1 MSKVLVIHGP
11 NLNLLGSRE
20 PDQYGKTSLE
30 ELNLKLQESA
40 KRLGLKLDCFQSN
53 AEHELIEAIQKAP
66 ASHNLI
72 IINPAAFGHTSIAL
86 RDALL
91 AAKLPAIEVH
101 LSNIYARESFR
112 HCSTITDVCIGCIQ
126 GFGAMSYQL
135 ALEAANDYLKTRS

>member
-1 MSKVLVIHGP
+1 MLKVLVIHGP

-20 PDQYGKTSLE
+20 PDQYGKTSLD

-40 KRLGLKLDCFQSN
+40 ERLGLKLDCFQSN
-53 AEHELIEAIQKAP
+53 AEHGLIEAIQKAP
-66 ASHNLI
+66 THYDLI

-101 LSNIYARESFR
+101 LTNIYARESFR
-112 HCSTITDVCIGCIQ
+112 HCSTITDVCVGCIQ

-135 ALEAANDYLKTRS
+135 ALEAANDYLKH